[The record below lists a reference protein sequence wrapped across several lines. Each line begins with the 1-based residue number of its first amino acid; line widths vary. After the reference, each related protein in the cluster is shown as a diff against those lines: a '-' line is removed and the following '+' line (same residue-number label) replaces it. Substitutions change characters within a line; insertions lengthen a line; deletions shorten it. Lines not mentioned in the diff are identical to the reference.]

1 MSKELEVVE
10 LFLQYKDLLTEH
22 QQKLVEDYYVFDL
35 SLGEISE
42 NFSISRQ
49 GVYDALKKAK
59 NQLFEYEKKL
69 KLKEKND
76 LLKQVHQNL
85 VKKGLEK
92 EAESLLKVIK

>member
-10 LFLQYKDLLTEH
+10 LFLQYKDLLTQH

-42 NFSISRQ
+42 NFGISRQ
-49 GVYDALKKAK
+49 GVYDSLKKAK
-59 NQLFEYEKKL
+59 NLLFDYENKL

-76 LLKQVHQNL
+76 LLKEVHKNL
-85 VKKGLEK
+85 LEKGLK
-92 EAESLLKVIK
+92 TEADSLLKVIK

>member
-1 MSKELEVVE
+1 MSKELEIVE
-10 LFLQYKDLLTEH
+10 LFLQYKDLLTKH

-42 NFSISRQ
+42 NFNISRQ

-59 NQLFEYEKKL
+59 NQLFEYENKL

-76 LLKQVHQNL
+76 LLKTIHQNL
-85 VKKGLEK
+85 LAKGFKE
-92 EAESLLKVIK
+92 EAEEILKVIK